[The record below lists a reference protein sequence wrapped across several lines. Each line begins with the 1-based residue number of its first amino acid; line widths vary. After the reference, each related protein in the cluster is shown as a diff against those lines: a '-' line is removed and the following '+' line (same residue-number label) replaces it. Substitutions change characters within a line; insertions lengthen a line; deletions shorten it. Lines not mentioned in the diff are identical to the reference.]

1 MASEDRGRALHGV
14 GHPAAAGSA
23 SGSTGDQEGA
33 ADLAEQ
39 PDRSDAPEPR
49 HLAITRRAPGPGL
62 VRSVLYAGLLSLTVI
77 AVGAA
82 VVLQA
87 VQRSG
92 VPGLGVGKAPA
103 VAAPPLTTGAS
114 TSRPPDST
122 DRPGRSL
129 ARRSVIDGSF
139 EGGPAHTVTGV
150 PSVDRPGTKCK
161 RLLGGVNGGW
171 ALRLTA
177 TGDRPGPPGIWL
189 DLTRTPTLGSRWH
202 ASVMVRGRPG
212 VSAQFRLYERRDG
225 KVVAADSARFLL
237 RDYDWHQLVIRRSV
251 LGQGT
256 VLGVDLQ
263 LRGLA
268 PGGTIALDDL
278 TAVQLA

>member
-1 MASEDRGRALHGV
+1 MASEDRGRVLHGV
-14 GHPAAAGSA
+14 DHPAAAGSA

-39 PDRSDAPEPR
+39 PDRADAPEPR
-49 HLAITRRAPGPGL
+49 HLAITRQAPGPGL

-92 VPGLGVGKAPA
+92 VPGLGLSKTPA
-103 VAAPPLTTGAS
+103 IAAPPLTTVAS
-114 TSRPPDST
+114 TSRPPGST
-122 DRPGRSL
+122 DRPGRSV

-139 EGGPAHTVTGV
+139 EGGPAHTFAGV
-150 PSVDRPGTKCK
+150 RSVDRPGTKCK
-161 RLLGGVNGGW
+161 RVAGGVNGGW
-171 ALRLTA
+171 ALELTA

-212 VSAQFRLYERRDG
+212 VSAQFRLYERRNG
-225 KVVAADSARFLL
+225 KVVAADFISYML
-237 RDYDWHQLVIRRSV
+237 RDDDWHRLVIKSQV
-251 LGQGT
+251 VGQGT

-263 LRGLA
+263 LRGLR
-268 PGGTIALDDL
+268 PGDTISLDDL
-278 TAVQLA
+278 TAAQLA